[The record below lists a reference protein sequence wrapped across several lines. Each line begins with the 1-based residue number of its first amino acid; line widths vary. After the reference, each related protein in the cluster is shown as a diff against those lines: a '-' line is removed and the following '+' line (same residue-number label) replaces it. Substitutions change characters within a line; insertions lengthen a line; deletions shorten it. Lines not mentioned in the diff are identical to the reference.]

1 VTDDF
6 KIFAQ
11 PGNADPIQRVLLA
24 GITGYL
30 GGFIALELQKR
41 GYYVR
46 AIGRHLERLKRRPI
60 CADEAIE
67 VDLTKPDTL
76 EHCCKNVDTVISTV
90 GITRQKDGLSYKDVD
105 YQANMNLLQQA
116 IHDNVKKF
124 IYVSVLNGENL
135 RQLKL
140 CEAKEMFVDQLKRSG
155 LEYCIIRPNGFFS
168 DMTEFYEMAK
178 KGRVYL
184 FGAGTFKANP
194 IHGEDLAEVCVDAV
208 ERSEPEVKV
217 GGPDTLT
224 HNEIAAAAFTAVGN
238 PPKISHIP
246 DWIRVAVLAM
256 VRMFTGSRV
265 YGPIEFFLTVMAM
278 DMIAP
283 EYGTHTLREYFNSL
297 NRTNAV

>member
-1 VTDDF
+1 
-6 KIFAQ
+6 
-11 PGNADPIQRVLLA
+11 
-24 GITGYL
+24 
-30 GGFIALELQKR
+30 
-41 GYYVR
+41 
-46 AIGRHLERLKRRPI
+46 
-60 CADEAIE
+60 
-67 VDLTKPDTL
+67 
-76 EHCCKNVDTVISTV
+76 
-90 GITRQKDGLSYKDVD
+90 
-105 YQANMNLLQQA
+105 
-116 IHDNVKKF
+116 
-124 IYVSVLNGENL
+124 
-135 RQLKL
+135 
-140 CEAKEMFVDQLKRSG
+140 
-155 LEYCIIRPNGFFS
+155 
-168 DMTEFYEMAK
+168 MTEFYEMAK